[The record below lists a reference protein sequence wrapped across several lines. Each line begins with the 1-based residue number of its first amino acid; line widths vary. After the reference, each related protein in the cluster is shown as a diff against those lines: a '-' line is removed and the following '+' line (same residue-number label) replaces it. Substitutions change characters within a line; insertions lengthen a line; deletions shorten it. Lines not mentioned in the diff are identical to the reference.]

1 MKIVIVED
9 EPVIAARLQ
18 RQVAEILA
26 THEPDIKWFD
36 NFDDAQ
42 SFVMEEPLDLLF
54 LDLNLH
60 GRSGFDLLTTLS
72 AQSFFTIIVSA
83 YAEQAIKAFEFG
95 VLDFIAKPFNKT
107 RLEQAINRYSQQQ
120 KIGLSKQL
128 AVKKPSG
135 LQLISLEDVAFIKAD
150 GHYTQVTELSGQQHL
165 HDKAIDKLTMLLPES
180 FVRIHRSY
188 VVNAQHVNGLSAASG
203 GVYRI
208 ELNNGELLPVSRSKY
223 KSIKQQLMLE

>member
-18 RQVAEILA
+18 RQVGEILSQ
-26 THEPDIKWFD
+26 HEPDIKWFD

-42 SFVMEEPLDLLF
+42 SFVMEQPLELLF

-60 GRSGFDLLTTLS
+60 GHSGFDLLTSLS

-95 VLDFIAKPFNKT
+95 VLDFIAKPFNRN
-107 RLEQAINRYSQQQ
+107 RLEQAINRYLSQQ
-120 KIGLSKQL
+120 KVGLSKQL

-135 LQLISLEDVAFIKAD
+135 LHLINLTGVTFVKAD
-150 GHYTQVTELSGQQHL
+150 GHYTQISEVSGQQHL
-165 HDKAIDKLTMLLPES
+165 HDKAIDKLAMLLPENYI
-180 FVRIHRSY
+180 RIHRSY
-188 VVNAQHVNGLSAASG
+188 IVNSEYVAGISAASG
-203 GVYRI
+203 GVYRV
-208 ELNNGELLPVSRSKY
+208 ELSNGELLPISRSKY
-223 KSIKQQLMLE
+223 KSVKQQLMLE